1 MKAGSSQDDHL
12 IFPDFL
18 GRPVDEAARMLLGC
32 LIIRDYESEGEQAR
46 VRIVETEAYDQND
59 PASHAYHGRS
69 ARNDALFGPSGHMY
83 VYFTYGMHYC
93 MNISC
98 QEDGFGAGVLIR
110 ACQPV
115 QGLDLLRS
123 HRHGHHPDRELTNGP
138 AKLCQALDIDK
149 RNYGHDLRNRPSA
162 WQPPVWTRTRPS
174 RQPPELAY
182 PTPRRPYG
190 GSSSPA
196 TPTCRDD

>member
-1 MKAGSSQDDHL
+1 MKAGSSQDGHL
-12 IFPDFL
+12 VFPDFL
-18 GRPVDEAARMLLGC
+18 DRPVDQAARMLLGC

-93 MNISC
+93 MNVSC

-123 HRHGHHPDRELTNGP
+123 HRHGSHPDRELTNGP

-149 RNYGHDLRNRPSA
+149 RNYGHDLRK
-162 WQPPVWTRTRPS
+162 PPIR
-174 RQPPELAY
+174 LAAAGLNQDETITA
-182 PTPRRPYG
+182 TPRIGISHAKETLRRFVITGNRYL
-190 GSSSPA
+190 S
-196 TPTCRDD
+196 R

>member
-1 MKAGSSQDDHL
+1 MKAGSGQDDHL
-12 IFPDFL
+12 VFPDFL
-18 GRPVDEAARMLLGC
+18 DRPVDQAARLLLGC
-32 LIIRDYESEGEQAR
+32 LIIRDYDPEGEQAR

-69 ARNDALFGPSGHMY
+69 ARNAALFGPSGHMY

-93 MNISC
+93 LNISC

-115 QGLDLLRS
+115 QGLGLLRN
-123 HRHGHHPDRELTNGP
+123 HRHGRHPDRELTNGP

-149 RNYGHDLRNRPSA
+149 HNYGHDLRK
-162 WQPPVWTRTRPS
+162 PPIR
-174 RQPPELAY
+174 LAAAGLAQDETIKA
-182 PTPRRPYG
+182 TPRIGISRAKETLRRFVITGNPYL
-190 GSSSPA
+190 S
-196 TPTCRDD
+196 R

>member
-1 MKAGSSQDDHL
+1 MKTDSSQDNHL
-12 IFPDFL
+12 VFPDFL
-18 GRPVDEAARMLLGC
+18 DRPVEEAARMLLGC
-32 LIIRDYESEGEQAR
+32 LIIRDYKSEGEQAW

-59 PASHAYHGRS
+59 PASHAYHGQS
-69 ARNDALFGPSGHMY
+69 ARNAALFGPSGHMY

-123 HRHGHHPDRELTNGP
+123 HRHGLHPDRELTNGP

-149 RNYGHDLRNRPSA
+149 RNYGHDLRK
-162 WQPPVWTRTRPS
+162 PPIR
-174 RQPPELAY
+174 LAAASLDQDETITA
-182 PTPRRPYG
+182 TPRIGISHAKETLRRFVITGNPYL
-190 GSSSPA
+190 S
-196 TPTCRDD
+196 R

>member
-1 MKAGSSQDDHL
+1 MKAGSSRDDHL
-12 IFPDFL
+12 VFPDFL
-18 GRPVDEAARMLLGC
+18 DHPVEEAARMLLGC

-69 ARNDALFGPSGHMY
+69 ARNNALFGPSGHMY

-149 RNYGHDLRNRPSA
+149 RNYGHDLRK
-162 WQPPVWTRTRPS
+162 PPIRLSTASLDRDETVT
-174 RQPPELAY
+174 A
-182 PTPRRPYG
+182 TPRIGISHAKETLRRFVITGNPYL
-190 GSSSPA
+190 S
-196 TPTCRDD
+196 R